1 ACSLVRHG
9 FAAAAVAAISN
20 RLRPTIAA
28 LDNSRQLKPLNDGL
42 YIAKDGQCIAAVL
55 LRLIAFVLVLFGVQY
70 QRGTVGNRQV
80 LHSLLKLLHNYP
92 PCWSSHLV

>member
-1 ACSLVRHG
+1 MDV
-9 FAAAAVAAISN
+9 AAAVAAISN

-55 LRLIAFVLVLFGVQY
+55 LRLMTFVLVVGDTVKLE
-70 QRGTVGNRQV
+70 RGGPVN
-80 LHSLLKLLHNYP
+80 
-92 PCWSSHLV
+92 